1 MFAHHNDTPEILFW
15 TKMTDFCPVAGSV
28 ILAREQKHVSHT
40 VLNALKNTV
49 WDAILA
55 RKYRSERV
63 SWAYTRAGIFLGPA
77 RTRATTKVALTWFL
91 ADRYG
96 FALGCTFGVR

>member
-1 MFAHHNDTPEILFW
+1 MFAHHNDTPGILFW

-63 SWAYTRAGIFLGPA
+63 SWAYTRASNGIFEWHIPWA
-77 RTRATTKVALTWFL
+77 
-91 ADRYG
+91 
-96 FALGCTFGVR
+96 CTHRGDHEGRPDMVFG